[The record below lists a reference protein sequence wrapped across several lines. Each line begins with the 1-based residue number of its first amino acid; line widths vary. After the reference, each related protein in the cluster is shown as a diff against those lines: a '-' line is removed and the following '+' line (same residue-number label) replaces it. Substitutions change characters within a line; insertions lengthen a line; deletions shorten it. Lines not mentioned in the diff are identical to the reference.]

1 MNVLQMSFSGAVFIT
16 AVVIIR
22 GAAIHKLPKK
32 TFLVL
37 WELVMFRLLIPF
49 SIPSVFSVYTLAT
62 HSISSTTWPETGR
75 DYSIPNMQ
83 GLFVATQGAERPPA
97 DVSPSV
103 SVWFMVWCA
112 GILLTGLFFVIS
124 YLRCLTEFRT
134 ALPVRSHYVEK
145 WLGERPLKRRISVRQ
160 SDRISAPLTY
170 GIFRPVILLPKKM
183 DWKKEKQLQYVLSH
197 EYVHICRYDTVTK
210 LVAALALC
218 IHWFNPFVWVMY
230 LLFNR
235 DIELAC
241 DESVIRQLGEKSKS
255 AYSLMLIDM
264 EAAKSGLL
272 PFCNSFSK
280 NAIEE
285 RITAV
290 MKTKK
295 NSLFAICIAAV
306 LIVGVTTAFA
316 TSAAGMGETD
326 AIPDTDFSDSADFSD
341 SSDFADFADFS
352 EEEFDKLL
360 ALRFDG
366 YEDMSVSEFQN
377 KVWELTDTEEY
388 RDLLERFSQNTAL
401 YEQKDRNE
409 IASFLFYTLEPLTA
423 EKWQT
428 RDFGGGIASDHPG
441 ASDNAMLEFVFSLTI
456 QNADTLTVGEYNAA
470 RLGVAGGL
478 RNIMHGKTKEQL
490 RNHSFM
496 QEAIDAEIEELN
508 EKWNTDKLRISVE
521 YSFLPLSEL
530 DAGEGRQENVQQGQE
545 HREYPNGT
553 EEDYRSLLDLRTADY
568 QSRPVAD
575 FNMDLLEWANE
586 SYERMERINV
596 DTAQQDFSVNLDSD
610 ELSFVAITAWLS
622 GVENGKYVQSI
633 NTGRKEEDPILNQ
646 YLPSKTAEENGYGA
660 WCNLFY
666 PFSYHIAD
674 KKTLTVG
681 ERDACIS
688 NMISEI
694 QDFWNGTDIDEMLG
708 MTEGDI
714 VGKLKEIAAEY
725 SNDDIT
731 IIIQEDSVSFEKMDE
746 RGRAFD

>member
-1 MNVLQMSFSGAVFIT
+1 MNLLQMSFSGAVFIT
-16 AVVIIR
+16 AVVLIR

-49 SIPSVFSVYTLAT
+49 SIPSVFSVYTLAN
-62 HSISSTTWPETGR
+62 HSISSTTWPEAGTGY
-75 DYSIPNMQ
+75 DNPAMQ
-83 GLFVATQGAERPPA
+83 GLFVTAQGAERPPA

-112 GILLTGLFFVIS
+112 GILLTALFFVIS
-124 YLRCLTEFRT
+124 YLRCLMEFRT

-295 NSLFAICIAAV
+295 PSLFVICIAAV

-326 AIPDTDFSDSADFSD
+326 GIHDADFSD
-341 SSDFADFADFS
+341 FSDFS

-366 YEDMSVSEFQN
+366 YEDMSVSEFHH

-388 RDLLERFSQNTAL
+388 RALLERFSQNTAL

-409 IASFLFYTLEPLTA
+409 IAAFLFYTLEPLTA

-428 RDFGGGIASDHPG
+428 RDFGGGIATDYPG

-456 QNADTLTVGEYNAA
+456 QNADTLTVGAYNAA
-470 RLGVAGGL
+470 RLGVVDGL

-490 RNHSFM
+490 QDRSFM
-496 QEAIDAEIEELN
+496 QEAIDAEIKELN

-521 YSFLPLSEL
+521 YSFLPLSESGG
-530 DAGEGRQENVQQGQE
+530 GEGGQE
-545 HREYPNGT
+545 EIQQEREPREYPNGT
-553 EEDYRSLLDLRTADY
+553 EEDYRSLLDLKTADY
-568 QSRPVAD
+568 QSRSVAD

-586 SYERMERINV
+586 NYERMERINI

-660 WCNLFY
+660 WCDLFY

-681 ERDACIS
+681 ERDDCIS
-688 NMISEI
+688 NMISEV
-694 QDFWNGTDIDEMLG
+694 QDFWNGTDIEEMLG

-725 SNDDIT
+725 SNDNIT

-746 RGRAFD
+746 RDRAFD

>member
-1 MNVLQMSFSGAVFIT
+1 MNLLQMNVLQMSFSGAVFIT

-37 WELVMFRLLIPF
+37 WELVMLRLLIPF
-49 SIPSVFSVYTLAT
+49 SIPSMFSIYTLVT
-62 HSISSTTWPETGR
+62 HSISSTTLPEAGT
-75 DYSIPNMQ
+75 DYSIPTMQ
-83 GLFVATQGAERPPA
+83 GLFVTTQGAEQPSA
-97 DVSPSV
+97 DASPSI
-103 SVWFMVWCA
+103 SMWFMVWCA
-112 GILLTGLFFVIS
+112 GILLTALFFVIS
-124 YLRCLTEFRT
+124 YLRCLIEFRT
-134 ALPVRSHYVEK
+134 ALPVRNHYIEK
-145 WLGERPLKRRISVRQ
+145 WLAERPLKRTILVRQ

-170 GIFRPVILLPKKM
+170 GIFRPVILMPKKM
-183 DWKKEKQLQYVLSH
+183 DWKNEKQLQYVLSH
-197 EYVHICRYDTVTK
+197 EYVHICRYDTATK
-210 LVAALALC
+210 LIATLALC

-230 LLFNR
+230 TLFNR

-241 DESVIRQLGEKSKS
+241 DESVIRQFGEKSKS
-255 AYSLMLIDM
+255 AYSLMLINM
-264 EAAKSGLL
+264 EATKSGLL
-272 PFCNSFSK
+272 PFCNNFSK

-295 NSLFAICIAAV
+295 TSLFAICIAAA
-306 LIVGVTTAFA
+306 LIVGVTTTFA
-316 TSAAGMGETD
+316 TSAAGIGEK
-326 AIPDTDFSDSADFSD
+326 DTIHDT
-341 SSDFADFADFS
+341 DFS

-377 KVWELTDTEEY
+377 KVWELTDTDEY
-388 RDLLERFSQNTAL
+388 RNLLENFSHNNTL
-401 YEQKDRNE
+401 YEQKDNNE

-428 RDFGGGIASDHPG
+428 RDFGGGIASDYPG
-441 ASDNAMLEFVFSLTI
+441 AFDNAMLEFVFSLTI

-470 RLGVAGGL
+470 RLGVADGL
-478 RNIMHGKTKEQL
+478 RNIMQDKTKEQL
-490 RNHSFM
+490 QNHSFM
-496 QEAIDAEIEELN
+496 QEAIDAQIEELN

-568 QSRPVAD
+568 QSRSVAD

-586 SYERMERINV
+586 SYERMERINI

-660 WCNLFY
+660 WCDLFY

-674 KKTLTVG
+674 KMTLTVG

>member
-1 MNVLQMSFSGAVFIT
+1 MNLLQMNVLQMSFSGAVFIT

-37 WELVMFRLLIPF
+37 WELVMLRLLIPF
-49 SIPSVFSVYTLAT
+49 SIPSMFSIYTLVT
-62 HSISSTTWPETGR
+62 HSISSTTLPEAGT
-75 DYSIPNMQ
+75 DYSIPTMQ
-83 GLFVATQGAERPPA
+83 GLFVTTQGAEQPPA
-97 DVSPSV
+97 DASPSI
-103 SVWFMVWCA
+103 SMWFMVWCA
-112 GILLTGLFFVIS
+112 GILLTALFFVIS
-124 YLRCLTEFRT
+124 YLRCLIEFRT
-134 ALPVRSHYVEK
+134 ALPVRNHYIEK
-145 WLGERPLKRRISVRQ
+145 WLAERPLKRTILVRQ

-170 GIFRPVILLPKKM
+170 GIFRPVILMPKKM
-183 DWKKEKQLQYVLSH
+183 DWKNEKQLQYVLSH
-197 EYVHICRYDTVTK
+197 EYVHICRYDTATK
-210 LVAALALC
+210 LIATLALC

-230 LLFNR
+230 TLFNR

-241 DESVIRQLGEKSKS
+241 DESVIRQFGEKSKS
-255 AYSLMLIDM
+255 AYSLMLINM
-264 EAAKSGLL
+264 EATKSGLL
-272 PFCNSFSK
+272 PFCNNFSK

-295 NSLFAICIAAV
+295 TSLFAICIAAA
-306 LIVGVTTAFA
+306 LIVGVTTTFA
-316 TSAAGMGETD
+316 TSAAGIGEK
-326 AIPDTDFSDSADFSD
+326 DTIHDT
-341 SSDFADFADFS
+341 DFS

-377 KVWELTDTEEY
+377 KVWELTDTDEY
-388 RDLLERFSQNTAL
+388 RNLLENFSQNNTL
-401 YEQKDRNE
+401 YEQKDNNE

-428 RDFGGGIASDHPG
+428 RDFGGGIASDYPG
-441 ASDNAMLEFVFSLTI
+441 AFDNAMLEFVFSLTI
-456 QNADTLTVGEYNAA
+456 QNADTFTVGEYNAA
-470 RLGVAGGL
+470 RLGVADGL
-478 RNIMHGKTKEQL
+478 RNIMQDKTKEQL
-490 RNHSFM
+490 QNHSFM

-508 EKWNTDKLRISVE
+508 EQWNTDKLRISVE
-521 YSFLPLSEL
+521 YSFMPLSEL

-568 QSRPVAD
+568 QSRSVAD
-575 FNMDLLEWANE
+575 FNMDLLKWANE
-586 SYERMERINV
+586 SYERMERINI

-660 WCNLFY
+660 WCDLFY

-674 KKTLTVG
+674 KMTLTVG

>member
-490 RNHSFM
+490 QNHSFM
-496 QEAIDAEIEELN
+496 QEAIDAQIEELN

-553 EEDYRSLLDLRTADY
+553 EEDYRSLLDLKTADY
-568 QSRPVAD
+568 QSRSVAD

-586 SYERMERINV
+586 SYERMERINI

-660 WCNLFY
+660 WCDLFY

-746 RGRAFD
+746 RDRAFD

>member
-1 MNVLQMSFSGAVFIT
+1 MNLLQMSFSGAVFIT
-16 AVVIIR
+16 AVVLIR

-49 SIPSVFSVYTLAT
+49 SIPSVFSVYTLAN
-62 HSISSTTWPETGR
+62 HSISSTTWPEAGTGY
-75 DYSIPNMQ
+75 DNPAMQ
-83 GLFVATQGAERPPA
+83 GLFVTAQGAERPPA

-112 GILLTGLFFVIS
+112 GILLTALFFVIS
-124 YLRCLTEFRT
+124 YLRCLMEFRT

-295 NSLFAICIAAV
+295 PSLFVICIAAV

-326 AIPDTDFSDSADFSD
+326 GIHDADFSD
-341 SSDFADFADFS
+341 FSDFS

-366 YEDMSVSEFQN
+366 YEDMSVSEFHH

-388 RDLLERFSQNTAL
+388 RALLERFSQNTAL

-409 IASFLFYTLEPLTA
+409 IAAFLFYTLEPLTA

-428 RDFGGGIASDHPG
+428 RDFGGGIATDYPG

-456 QNADTLTVGEYNAA
+456 QNADTLTVGAYNAA
-470 RLGVAGGL
+470 RLGVVDGL

-490 RNHSFM
+490 QDRSFM

-521 YSFLPLSEL
+521 YSFLPLSESGG
-530 DAGEGRQENVQQGQE
+530 GEGGQE
-545 HREYPNGT
+545 EIQQEREPREYPNGT
-553 EEDYRSLLDLRTADY
+553 EEDYRSLLDLKTADY
-568 QSRPVAD
+568 QSRSVAD

-586 SYERMERINV
+586 NYERMERINI

-633 NTGRKEEDPILNQ
+633 HTGRKEEDPILNQ

-660 WCNLFY
+660 WCDLFY

-681 ERDACIS
+681 ERDDCIS
-688 NMISEI
+688 NMISEV
-694 QDFWNGTDIDEMLG
+694 QDFWNGTDIEEMLG

-725 SNDDIT
+725 SNDNIT

-746 RGRAFD
+746 RDRAFD

>member
-568 QSRPVAD
+568 QSRSVAD

-586 SYERMERINV
+586 SYERMERINI

-660 WCNLFY
+660 WCDLFY

-714 VGKLKEIAAEY
+714 VGRLKEIAAEY

-746 RGRAFD
+746 RDRAFD

>member
-1 MNVLQMSFSGAVFIT
+1 MNLLQMNVLQMSFSGAVFIT

-295 NSLFAICIAAV
+295 TSLFAICIAAV

-326 AIPDTDFSDSADFSD
+326 AIPDTDFSDSADF
-341 SSDFADFADFS
+341 AGFS

-508 EKWNTDKLRISVE
+508 EQWNTDKLRISVE

-586 SYERMERINV
+586 SYERMERINI

-660 WCNLFY
+660 WCDLFY
-666 PFSYHIAD
+666 QFSYHIAD
-674 KKTLTVG
+674 KQTLTVG

-731 IIIQEDSVSFEKMDE
+731 IIIQEESVSFEKMDE

>member
-568 QSRPVAD
+568 QSRSVAD

-586 SYERMERINV
+586 SYERMERINI

-660 WCNLFY
+660 WCDLFY

-746 RGRAFD
+746 RDRAFD

>member
-1 MNVLQMSFSGAVFIT
+1 MNLLQMSFSGAAFIT
-16 AVVIIR
+16 VVVIIR
-22 GAAIHKLPKK
+22 AAAINKLPKK

-37 WELVMFRLLIPF
+37 WELVMLRLLIPF
-49 SIPSVFSVYTLAT
+49 SIPSMFSIYTLVT
-62 HSISSTTWPETGR
+62 HSISSTPLPEAGT
-75 DYSIPNMQ
+75 DYSIPTMQ
-83 GLFVATQGAERPPA
+83 GLFVTTQGAVQSPA
-97 DVSPSV
+97 DISPSV
-103 SVWFMVWCA
+103 SMWFLVWCA
-112 GILLTGLFFVIS
+112 GIIIIASFFVIS
-124 YLRCLTEFRT
+124 YLRCLIEFRT
-134 ALPVRSHYVEK
+134 ALPVHNHYVEK
-145 WLGERPLKRRISVRQ
+145 WLAERPLKRPIFVRQ
-160 SDRISAPLTY
+160 SDRILAPLTY
-170 GIFRPVILLPKKM
+170 GIFRPVILMPKKM
-183 DWKKEKQLQYVLSH
+183 DWNNEKQLQYVLSH
-197 EYVHICRYDTVTK
+197 EYVHIYRYDTVTK
-210 LVAALALC
+210 LIATLALC

-241 DESVIRQLGEKSKS
+241 DESVIRQFGEESKS
-255 AYSLMLIDM
+255 AYSLMLINM

-272 PFCNSFSK
+272 PFCNNFSK

-290 MKTKK
+290 MKIKK
-295 NSLFAICIAAV
+295 TSLPAICIAAI
-306 LIVGVTTAFA
+306 LIVGVTTTFA
-316 TSAAGMGETD
+316 TSAAGSSREKD
-326 AIPDTDFSDSADFSD
+326 AIHGTDFSD
-341 SSDFADFADFS
+341 
-352 EEEFDKLL
+352 EEFDKLL
-360 ALRFDG
+360 ALQFDG
-366 YEDMSVSEFQN
+366 YEGMSVSEFQN

-388 RDLLERFSQNTAL
+388 HNLLEKFSQNTAL
-401 YEQKDRNE
+401 YEQKDSNE

-428 RDFGGGIASDHPG
+428 RDFGGGIASDYPG

-470 RLGVAGGL
+470 RLGVADGL

-568 QSRPVAD
+568 QSRSVAD

-586 SYERMERINV
+586 SYERMERINI